1 MSLSA
6 GAKRRRLPPVARN
19 PGAFDLNV
27 RCDTRS
33 LRGRKGK
40 KDAVCPVTDDEVL
53 NILPREILMA
63 KKEQGNRYADPHML
77 HCFSAANGLQC
88 GDASREQ
95 IMDGLVFAGISVTG
109 YDLKHDKMR
118 ERQGF
123 VSSLGGLNT
132 IMNTGTSDI
141 FPGDR
146 LRVCLTA
153 GKATRHT
160 EGVHPG
166 KKLFGV
172 QSVSQSDAEFKA
184 GMRDALTEGADR
196 DELTA
201 QMGSTLRGLYDLV
214 QPLYDKVGGTDRG
227 LLLDSLD
234 MVVDICR
241 HRRQMEIGKA
251 LSYAAPNHEMDI
263 VLQ

>member
-132 IMNTGTSDI
+132 
-141 FPGDR
+141 
-146 LRVCLTA
+146 
-153 GKATRHT
+153 RHT

-214 QPLYDKVGGTDRG
+214 QPLYDKVGGTEKG